1 MRLVPKALVARFRTL
16 PRMARWGVGAF
27 AMAAA
32 ILATAGV
39 VDRFMGSARL
49 AAPAPETEADLAPAP
64 LAPSHLAVPIRIDVR
79 ALLDELE
86 EAVPRTWGDLEE
98 RHRTGDRSEVAFEIE
113 RGPFEASF
121 DGAVARLSAT
131 LHYRARGWYDPPV
144 LPTVSASCGTG
155 DDELP
160 PRLSVTLVAPLSVTP
175 DWRLNAETSVESV
188 DAVSDEDRD
197 RCRVTAIRID
207 MTGRVIS
214 GAHDALERNASEID
228 RLVHEVDIRSSFE
241 GWWETL
247 AEPFELTD
255 DVWLVMDP
263 LSVRRGAIRGEGG
276 VVEVP
281 VTLRARPRVVVGPR
295 PEFEVPPLPSLDTG
309 AVDPGLEVLA
319 EGRAEYEAASRLLTR
334 RLRGETFERG
344 ERSVRVRS
352 VTVSGIGGGRL
363 ALAVDVV
370 GDARGVLYLVGTPSF
385 DARSGQIAVP
395 DLDFDVATADVVL
408 EGASWLARVGLVGLL
423 REQARW
429 PAAPAVDWVEEQLE
443 RGLNRRLSDAVALR
457 GSVGGVRILGVHATR
472 EVLLV
477 RAAARAEA
485 TLEVVEEGG

>member
-1 MRLVPKALVARFRTL
+1 MRFDATRSLERFRRL
-16 PRMARWGVGAF
+16 PCALRWGIVGVALCL
-27 AMAAA
+27 AA
-32 ILATAGV
+32 LTGAGV

-49 AAPAPETEADLAPAP
+49 VAPAPEASADLEPAP

-86 EAVPRTWGDLEE
+86 QAVPTRWGDLED
-98 RHRTGDRSEVAFEIE
+98 RRRIGDRSEVAFELE

-121 DGAVARLSAT
+121 EGAIARLSTT

-155 DDELP
+155 DDEVA
-160 PRLSVTLVAPLSVTP
+160 PRLAVTLVAPLSVTS
-175 DWRLNAETSVESV
+175 DWRLRSETSVESV
-188 DAVSDEDRD
+188 QPVSDEDRD
-197 RCRVTAIRID
+197 RCRVTAIRVD
-207 MTGRVIS
+207 MTERVIS
-214 GAHDALERNASEID
+214 GARDALEENSAAID

-241 GWWETL
+241 EWWGVL

-263 LSVRRGAIRGEGG
+263 LSVRRGEIRGEGG

-281 VTLRARPRVVVGPR
+281 VTLRARPRVVVGSR
-295 PEFEVPPLPSLDTG
+295 PDITVPPLPALDTG
-309 AVDPGLEVLA
+309 TVEPGLEVLA
-319 EGRAEYEAASRLLTR
+319 EGRAEYEAASRFLTS
-334 RLRGETFERG
+334 RLRGATFARG

-370 GDARGVLYLVGTPSF
+370 GDARGVLYLVGTPQF
-385 DARSGQIAVP
+385 DAEGGQIAVP
-395 DLDFDVATADVVL
+395 DLDFDVATVDVVL

-429 PAAPAVDWVEEQLE
+429 PAAPAIDWVEEQLE
-443 RGLNRRLSDAVALR
+443 RGLNRRLGDAVALR
-457 GSVGGVRILGVHATR
+457 GSVGAVRILGVHATR
-472 EVLLV
+472 EVMLV
-477 RAAARAEA
+477 RAAAKAEA
-485 TLEVVEEGG
+485 TLEVVEGGG